1 MRTNTA
7 LSLLQQIVGDG
18 FLSESNAARARE
30 LISVAAGD
38 GSTAPPGAWRD
49 ELIGLRYID
58 GVGWRPAPRNHP
70 DAVYVA
76 DEVHRVLAP
85 LLDQD
90 VKCRPQE

>member
-30 LISVAAGD
+30 LISAAGGD
-38 GSTAPPGAWRD
+38 DSTAPQGAWRD

-85 LLDQD
+85 LLQ
-90 VKCRPQE
+90 QEFKGRLHE